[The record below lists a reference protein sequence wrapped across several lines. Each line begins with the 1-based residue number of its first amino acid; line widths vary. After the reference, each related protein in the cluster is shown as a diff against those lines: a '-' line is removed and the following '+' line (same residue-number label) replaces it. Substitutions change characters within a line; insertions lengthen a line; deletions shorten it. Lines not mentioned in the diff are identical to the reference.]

1 MAFFTSD
8 ALVLREVHYKEADR
22 ILTLFTS
29 ERGII
34 TAKARAALRK
44 NSKLAA
50 ATQQL
55 TLSDMTFFENK
66 GKCTVQEATVKEPF
80 EGLRRNFEDFA
91 LGCYFAELTETL
103 VQENEPDPLSLQL
116 ILNALYALSH
126 ELCDVSVIK
135 PVFELR
141 LMMLMGYSP
150 ELSSCAV
157 CGKPQPENPVL
168 GLQSGHICCRTCR
181 NEDFGQAA
189 YLDDASLEAMRFILS
204 APPKQIFNF
213 RLEKS
218 ALHRLND
225 ASELYLTSQ
234 LGRRFNTLEY
244 WKKLKP

>member
-1 MAFFTSD
+1 MAFFTTD

-22 ILTLFTS
+22 ILTLFTAD
-29 ERGII
+29 RGII

-55 TLSDMTFFENK
+55 TLSEMTFFENK
-66 GKCTVQEATVKEPF
+66 GKCTVQEAAVKEPF

-91 LGCYFAELTETL
+91 LGCYFAECMEAL

-126 ELCDVSVIK
+126 ELCEAKVIK
-135 PVFELR
+135 AVFELR
-141 LMMLMGYSP
+141 LMMLMGYTP

-157 CGKPQPENPVL
+157 CGKTHPENPIL
-168 GLQSGHICCRTCR
+168 GLESGHICCRTCR
-181 NEDFGQAA
+181 NAEFGTAV
-189 YLDDASLEAMRFILS
+189 YLDDASLEAMRYILS
-204 APPKQIFNF
+204 AQPKQIFSF

-218 ALHRLND
+218 AQQRLNE

-234 LGRRFNTLEY
+234 LGRRFSTLEY
-244 WKKLKP
+244 WKKLKT

>member
-1 MAFFTSD
+1 MAFLTTD

-22 ILTLFTS
+22 ILTLFTAD
-29 ERGII
+29 RGLI

-44 NSKLAA
+44 NSKLSA

-55 TLSDMTFFENK
+55 TLSDMTLFENK

-91 LGCYFAELTETL
+91 LGCYFAECMEAL

-126 ELCDVSVIK
+126 ELCETLVIK
-135 PVFELR
+135 AVFELR
-141 LMMLMGYSP
+141 LMMLMGYTP
-150 ELSSCAV
+150 ELSACSI
-157 CGKPQPENPVL
+157 CGKTHPENPIL
-168 GLQSGHICCRTCR
+168 GIQSGHICCRTCR
-181 NEDFGQAA
+181 NAEFGSAV
-189 YLDDASLEAMRFILS
+189 YLDDASLEAMRFVLS
-204 APPKQIFNF
+204 ASPKQIFSF

-218 ALHRLND
+218 ALQRLND
-225 ASELYLTSQ
+225 ASELYLITQ

-244 WKKLKP
+244 WKKLKT